1 MSTLLLRLA
10 APLQSWGIDSKY
22 NIRTTERE
30 PSKSGVIGLLAAAL
44 GIRRDDTDAL
54 KPLAAL
60 RYGYRVDQEG
70 EVQVDYQN
78 VQGHFEKKE
87 DGTSNMKKEVNIQTW
102 RYYLAD
108 AVFLVGLESANR
120 TLLETLDDA
129 LYHPAFPLFL
139 GRRSCPPTL
148 PLNLGIREKYL
159 AKALKEEEW
168 KVSEQAKKRWIRKKT
183 SSNPMLR
190 IAYEPGMGENANGVI
205 HDQPLTFD
213 PAYRQYGYRGCTI
226 LDSFEYQLPEHDPMA
241 EL

>member
-22 NIRTTERE
+22 NFRTTERE

-44 GIRRDDTDAL
+44 GIRRDDADAL
-54 KPLAAL
+54 KPLVAL

-78 VQGHFEKKE
+78 VQGRFNKRNHLDEI
-87 DGTSNMKKEVNIQTW
+87 VNIQTW

-108 AVFLVGLESANR
+108 AVFLVGVESANR
-120 TLLETLDDA
+120 TLLESLDDA

-148 PLNLGIREKYL
+148 PLNLGIREKDL

-168 KVSEQAKKRWIRKKT
+168 KASDKVKEKWIRKNP
-183 SSNPMLR
+183 SSNPLLR
-190 IAYEPGMGENANGVI
+190 IAYEPGMRENSNGVI
-205 HDQPLTFD
+205 HDQPLTFN
-213 PAYRQYGYRGCTI
+213 PVHRQYGYRGCTI